1 MKENQTKRWI
11 ISAVEAKGLNLD
23 GINPLLK
30 RIEAI
35 FKKAGPV
42 KKITITAQIG
52 EE

>member
-1 MKENQTKRWI
+1 MKENKTKHWI
-11 ISAVEAKGLNLD
+11 VRVPEKQPLNLH
-23 GINPLLK
+23 GLVPLFR